1 MALQIPTT
9 HWTWIRAPT
18 LLIPFNDLIKSGSRS
33 KIRLMSNSDPNPR
46 LDHQYLSCDRSNCG
60 QPSDWVPL
68 LHPFHGGWCHHVCP
82 IRPLRVCVWVYGQT
96 HNILTADATNSSTL
110 WPSRLRRLVWLKVTL
125 YLSTNLSKGWFKNPL
140 KYLWRGW
147 QRWYHHPK
155 ADKHHCSL
163 QKPEPIPKIKERKL
177 ASGENVGDFGQT
189 SAPSVVTPVPSS
201 PTAVAKSKSSFP
213 AFKE

>member
-33 KIRLMSNSDPNPR
+33 KIRLMSNSDPNPH

-96 HNILTADATNSSTL
+96 HNILTADSTNSSTL
-110 WPSRLRRLVWLKVTL
+110 WPTCGLLVVYLWSTSQNQIKGKNKWLKFSSYTW
-125 YLSTNLSKGWFKNPL
+125 NLRF
-140 KYLWRGW
+140 R
-147 QRWYHHPK
+147 
-155 ADKHHCSL
+155 
-163 QKPEPIPKIKERKL
+163 
-177 ASGENVGDFGQT
+177 SGCIAIFSRD
-189 SAPSVVTPVPSS
+189 
-201 PTAVAKSKSSFP
+201 
-213 AFKE
+213 